1 MIIVYAFAA
10 AFLLLITACTA
21 DEPGAKLNTPTP
33 PTEEEKSQ
41 EIHRFSAR
49 TNRLLD
55 GFYIAQNERRP
66 SQQAKFGLQNDQTRL
81 DNLSEAHAKL
91 SLQLTQ
97 AQLLSLKAIDQTT
110 LNAQTQL
117 NLGLFIRELENAITD
132 FKWRFHA
139 YLINPVDGLHR
150 AAVDMMI
157 NRHTIHTS
165 SDAKA
170 YIQRLN
176 AIPLYLEQLSIALT
190 TRADK
195 GIVAPTFVFPK
206 ALATCKNIIDS
217 QVLLLDFK
225 EKLKNSDIDRA
236 VQAAFMLDANS
247 AFHQQTKPA
256 YQKFMRYL
264 QHLSTRAEERPGVLN
279 LPEGKAYYQYR
290 LSRSST
296 TQLKADEIY
305 ALGEQEVARL
315 LNELKTVQA
324 QLGYTGDLHSFFEF
338 LQTDTR
344 FFFAN
349 TEAGRQQ
356 YLYDAQRT
364 IRNVSAKLN
373 ELFYP
378 QDLTHLVVESSQH
391 IQRYL
396 AGDIFY
402 QRTGEGQQ
410 DARLFLN
417 LREMQNLPIY
427 QMAARVYHE
436 AIPGHHLQL
445 SKNQDQPMF
454 RQASQVD
461 VYTEGWGLYAEWLP
475 TTIGLYQDPYDNV
488 GRLSLALS
496 RAARLV
502 VDTGL
507 HSQHWSREKAI
518 RYLTQNTPHSHLEAT
533 HIVEQVIVQPT
544 QTTAQTL
551 AFMKLK
557 ALQAAAR
564 EHLGSAFDIREFH
577 EVILRQGALP
587 LDTLEQ
593 QVATWIKQLKPL

>member
-1 MIIVYAFAA
+1 MVIVYAIAA
-10 AFLLLITACTA
+10 AFLLLITACTG
-21 DEPGAKLNTPTP
+21 DQPSAKLNKPARLS
-33 PTEEEKSQ
+33 EEEKSQ
-41 EIHRFSAR
+41 KIHQFSAR

-55 GFYIAQNERRP
+55 SFYIAQNERQP
-66 SQQAKFGLQNDQTRL
+66 SQLAKLGLENDQTRL
-81 DNLSEAHAKL
+81 DNLSDSHAKL

-117 NLGLFIRELENAITD
+117 NLGLFIRELENTITD
-132 FKWRFHA
+132 FKWRFHP
-139 YLINPVDGLHR
+139 YLINPVNGLHR
-150 AAVDMMI
+150 AAVDMII
-157 NRHTIHTS
+157 NRHAIRTGR
-165 SDAKA
+165 DAKA

-195 GIVAPTFVFPK
+195 GIVAPAFVFPK

-225 EKLKNSDIDRA
+225 EKLKNSGIERS

-296 TQLKADEIY
+296 TQLKPDEIY
-305 ALGEQEVARL
+305 AIGEKEVARL
-315 LNELKTVQA
+315 QNELKKVQA
-324 QLGYTGDLHSFFEF
+324 QLGFSGNLHNFFEF

-356 YLYDAQRT
+356 YLYDTQRT

-378 QDLTHLVVESSQH
+378 QNLAHLAVESSLH
-391 IQRYL
+391 VQRYL

-402 QRTGEGQQ
+402 QRAEEGQQ

-417 LREMQNLPIY
+417 LREMQNLPTY
-427 QMAARVYHE
+427 HMAARVYHE

-445 SKNQDQPMF
+445 SKNQDQLMF
-454 RQASQVD
+454 RQASQID

-507 HSQHWSREKAI
+507 HSQHWSREQATL
-518 RYLTQNTPHSHLEAT
+518 YLTQNTPHSHLEAT
-533 HIVEQVIVQPT
+533 HIVEQVIVQPA

-551 AFMKLK
+551 AFMKFK
-557 ALQAAAR
+557 ALHTAAR
-564 EHLGSAFDIREFH
+564 AQLGSAFDIREFH
-577 EVILRQGALP
+577 EVILGQGALP